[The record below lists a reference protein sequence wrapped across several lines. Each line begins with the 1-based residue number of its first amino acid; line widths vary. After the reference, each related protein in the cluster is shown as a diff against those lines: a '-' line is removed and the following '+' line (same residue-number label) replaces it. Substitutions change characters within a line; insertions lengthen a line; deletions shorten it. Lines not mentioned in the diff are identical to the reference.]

1 MTSQPSVVMTG
12 IGVVSAAGCGAA
24 PFADA
29 LAGSDVIRSPVDRSA
44 GYHREKSSR
53 TAVLSGG
60 ADLSEWISPLNARRM
75 GQPSKQA
82 VAAANMAVAQSGL
95 ESDDLGRAAIVVA
108 TSYGAADVTEHIL
121 RQAMLEGPDAVS
133 PALFTESVANA
144 PAAQVAMALKARGPN
159 LTIVQR
165 QAGPLIA
172 LAQGVSA
179 IVSGKT
185 SVALV
190 GAVDEMNPLLHSIL
204 DRFRALAR
212 PGDDGIE
219 TARPFDLRRS
229 GCLAGDGATVV
240 VLETEEAARGRG
252 AKPLVRVKMTGRAFD
267 PNAPRTG
274 WGHDHELLS
283 ESLKQ
288 SLLANGVDP
297 IDIDRLVT
305 GGCGIRPGDRIEALV
320 LRSLFGDAS
329 LPPVLAPK
337 GVSGESGGGFLAAAV
352 LAATGSPFGPTPG
365 FIDEDPDLGIIPHDG
380 RSLPDPIAVL
390 ATGFAAGGAASWAVL
405 EPVEP

>member
-1 MTSQPSVVMTG
+1 MTSRPSVVVTG
-12 IGVVSAAGCGAA
+12 IGIVSAAGCGAA
-24 PFADA
+24 PFAEA
-29 LAGSDVIRSPVDRSA
+29 LASSDVVRSPVDRSA
-44 GYHREKSSR
+44 GYHRENSSR

-60 ADLSEWISPLNARRM
+60 ADLSEWISPLKARRM

-95 ESDDLGRAAIVVA
+95 ELNDLGRAAIVIA
-108 TSYGAADVTEHIL
+108 TSYGAADVTENIL
-121 RQAMLEGPDAVS
+121 RQAMLEGPEAVS

-144 PAAQVAMALKARGPN
+144 PAAQVAMALKAQGPN

-179 IVSGKT
+179 IVSGK
-185 SVALV
+185 SSIALV
-190 GAVDEMNPLLHSIL
+190 GAVDEVNPLLHSIL

-219 TARPFDLRRS
+219 TARPFDHRRS
-229 GCLAGDGATVV
+229 GFLAGDGAAVV

-252 AKPLVRVKMTGRAFD
+252 ARPLVRIKMTGRAFD
-267 PNAPRTG
+267 PFAPRTG
-274 WGHDHELLS
+274 WSHDHELLS
-283 ESLKQ
+283 ESLKK
-288 SLLANGVDP
+288 SLFTNGVDP

-305 GGCGIRPGDRIEALV
+305 GGCGIGPGDRIEALV
-320 LRSLFGDAS
+320 LRSLFGDAP

-337 GVSGESGGGFLAAAV
+337 GVTGESGGGFLGAAF
-352 LAATGSPFGPTPG
+352 LATTGSPFGPTPG
-365 FIDEDPDLGIIPHDG
+365 FTHEDPELGVIPHDG
-380 RSLPDPIAVL
+380 RSLPDPTAVL
-390 ATGFAAGGAASWAVL
+390 ATGFAAGGAAAWAVL